1 MINPYGEI
9 RKVPLDYQGIKS
21 TAYAVQRQEIKNEM
35 LNWKECGVVGSN
47 YLLVPNS
54 EVKELADEIATESA
68 LTWEPM
74 KTFFNGKQF
83 AYFMQCKS
91 DTTEIAKDDDIA
103 LGMAFWNSYDGST
116 ALQFRTFLVRLV
128 CTNGMITKDFMNL
141 MKFKH
146 NKTSEGYDKQIIN
159 AAKVVDNC
167 GDDIE
172 TVAKRMRKMV
182 ETPVDLRELAYIR
195 ANHLNHIPVTLWGKI
210 SSHFLNKAHKEWDCG
225 EHNNG
230 PMNTTMWDFY
240 NACTDV
246 LWHDEKPT
254 MASLEHNQV
263 ITDRLLG
270 AMA

>member
-1 MINPYGEI
+1 MIHPYGEI

-21 TAYAVQRQEIKNEM
+21 TAYAVQRRDADKEGG
-35 LNWKECGVVGSN
+35 LTWKECGVVGSN

-54 EVKELADEIATESA
+54 EVKDLANQIATESK

-91 DTTEIAKDDDIA
+91 ETTEITKGDDIA

-116 ALQFRTFLVRLV
+116 SLQFRTFLVRLL

-146 NKTSEGYDKQIIN
+146 NNKSEGYEEQIIN

-167 GDDIE
+167 GDDINL
-172 TVAKRMRKMV
+172 VAKRMRKMV
-182 ETPVDLRELAYIR
+182 ETPFDLGHLSYIR
-195 ANHLNHIPVTLWGKI
+195 SELLNHLPVTLWGKI
-210 SSHFLNKAHKEWDCG
+210 SSHFLIKNADSLIREKGDEI
-225 EHNNG
+225 
-230 PMNTTMWDFY
+230 TMWDFY
-240 NACTDV
+240 NACTDI

-270 AMA
+270 AMS

>member
-1 MINPYGEI
+1 MIHPYGEI

-21 TAYAVQRQEIKNEM
+21 TAYAVQRQE
-35 LNWKECGVVGSN
+35 LNDKKQTLDWKECGVVGSN

-54 EVKELADEIATESA
+54 EVRDLANEIATESA

-182 ETPVDLRELAYIR
+182 ETPVSLNDLAVLRNSTLG
-195 ANHLNHIPVTLWGKI
+195 HLPVTLWGKI
-210 SSHFLNKAHKEWDCG
+210 STHFLNKESERILDG
-225 EHNNG
+225 EV
-230 PMNTTMWDFY
+230 TMWDFY

>member
-1 MINPYGEI
+1 MIHPYGEI

-21 TAYAVQRQEIKNEM
+21 TAYAVQRQQMHDKKGLE
-35 LNWKECGVVGSN
+35 WKECGIVSSN

-54 EVKELADEIATESA
+54 EVRDLADEIATESA

-74 KTFFNGKQF
+74 KTFFNGKQY

-146 NKTSEGYDKQIIN
+146 NKTSEGYEKQIIN

-167 GDDIE
+167 GEDIE

-182 ETPVDLRELAYIR
+182 ETPVSLNDLAVLRNSTLG
-195 ANHLNHIPVTLWGKI
+195 HLPVTLWGKI
-210 SSHFLNKAHKEWDCG
+210 STHFLQKESSKILD
-225 EHNNG
+225 NDV
-230 PMNTTMWDFY
+230 TMWDFY

-263 ITDRLLG
+263 ITDKLLG

>member
-1 MINPYGEI
+1 MMNPYGDI
-9 RKVPLDYQGIKS
+9 RKVPLDYQGITS
-21 TAYAVQRQEIKNEM
+21 SAYAVQRQELDNRRGLE
-35 LNWKECGVVGSN
+35 WKECGIVGSN

-91 DTTEIAKDDDIA
+91 ETTEIAKDDDIA

-167 GDDIE
+167 GDDIDI
-172 TVAKRMRKMV
+172 VAK
-182 ETPVDLRELAYIR
+182 
-195 ANHLNHIPVTLWGKI
+195 
-210 SSHFLNKAHKEWDCG
+210 
-225 EHNNG
+225 
-230 PMNTTMWDFY
+230 
-240 NACTDV
+240 
-246 LWHDEKPT
+246 
-254 MASLEHNQV
+254 
-263 ITDRLLG
+263 
-270 AMA
+270 

>member
-1 MINPYGEI
+1 MIHPYGEI

-21 TAYAVQRQEIKNEM
+21 TAYAVQRQE
-35 LNWKECGVVGSN
+35 LNDKKQTLDWKECGVVGSN

-54 EVKELADEIATESA
+54 EVRDLANEIATESA

-167 GDDIE
+167 GEDIE

-182 ETPVDLRELAYIR
+182 EVPVDLNELSRIR
-195 ANHLNHIPVTLWGKI
+195 NTHLGHIPVTLWGKI
-210 SSHFLNKAHKEWDCG
+210 STHFLQK
-225 EHNNG
+225 HNNDILDG
-230 PMNTTMWDFY
+230 DVNMWDFY
-240 NACTDV
+240 NSCTDV

-263 ITDRLLG
+263 ITDKLLG

>member
-1 MINPYGEI
+1 MIHPYGEI

-21 TAYAVQRQEIKNEM
+21 TAYAVQRQEIKDEM
-35 LNWKECGVVGSN
+35 LKWKECVVVGSN

-54 EVKELADEIATESA
+54 EVRDLANEIATESQ

-146 NKTSEGYDKQIIN
+146 NKTSEGYEKQIIN

-167 GDDIE
+167 GEDIE
-172 TVAKRMRKMV
+172 TVAKRMRRMV
-182 ETPVDLRELAYIR
+182 ETPVSLNDLAVLRNSTLG
-195 ANHLNHIPVTLWGKI
+195 HLPVTLWGKI
-210 SSHFLNKAHKEWDCG
+210 STHFLNKESSKILD
-225 EHNNG
+225 NDV
-230 PMNTTMWDFY
+230 TMWDFY
-240 NACTDV
+240 NACTDI

-263 ITDRLLG
+263 ITDKLLG

>member
-1 MINPYGEI
+1 MIHPYGDI
-9 RKVPLDYQGIKS
+9 RKVPLDYQGITS
-21 TAYAVQRQEIKNEM
+21 SAYAVQRQELDNRRGLE
-35 LNWKECGVVGSN
+35 WKECGIVGSN
-47 YLLVPNS
+47 YLLVPNL

-167 GDDIE
+167 GDNIE
-172 TVAKRMRKMV
+172 TVAKRMRMMV
-182 ETPVDLRELAYIR
+182 ETPVDLNELAYMR
-195 ANHLNHIPVTLWGKI
+195 NNHLGHIPVTLWGKI
-210 SSHFLNKAHKEWDCG
+210 STHFLQKHDSDILDGDVN
-225 EHNNG
+225 
-230 PMNTTMWDFY
+230 MWDFY
-240 NACTDV
+240 NSCTDV

>member
-1 MINPYGEI
+1 MIHPYGEI

-21 TAYAVQRQEIKNEM
+21 TAYAVQRQEIKDEG
-35 LNWKECGVVGSN
+35 LKWKECGVVGSN

-54 EVKELADEIATESA
+54 EVRDLANEIATESA

-167 GDDIE
+167 GEDIE

-182 ETPVDLRELAYIR
+182 ETPVDLNELAYIR
-195 ANHLNHIPVTLWGKI
+195 NNYLGHLPVTLWGKI
-210 SSHFLNKAHKEWDCG
+210 SSHFLQKHDRDIFDDNV
-225 EHNNG
+225 N
-230 PMNTTMWDFY
+230 MWDFY
-240 NACTDV
+240 NACTDI
-246 LWHDEKPT
+246 LWHDKKPT

-270 AMA
+270 AMS

>member
-1 MINPYGEI
+1 MIHPYGEI
-9 RKVPLDYQGIKS
+9 RKVPLDYQGIS
-21 TAYAVQRQEIKNEM
+21 SSAYAVQRQEIKDEM
-35 LNWKECGVVGSN
+35 LKWKECGVVGSN

-54 EVKELADEIATESA
+54 EVRDLANEIATESK

-74 KTFFNGKQF
+74 KTFFNCKQF

-91 DTTEIAKDDDIA
+91 ETTEIAKDDDIA

-167 GDDIE
+167 GEDIE

-182 ETPVDLRELAYIR
+182 ETPFDLGHLSYMRSELL
-195 ANHLNHIPVTLWGKI
+195 NHLPVTLWGKI
-210 SSHFLNKAHKEWDCG
+210 SSHFLIKNADSLIREKGDEI
-225 EHNNG
+225 
-230 PMNTTMWDFY
+230 TMWDFY
-240 NACTDV
+240 NACTDI

-263 ITDRLLG
+263 ITDKLLG

>member
-1 MINPYGEI
+1 MINPYGQI
-9 RKVPLDYQGIKS
+9 RKVPLDYEGIS
-21 TAYAVQRQEIKNEM
+21 SSAYAVQRQEIKDEM
-35 LNWKECGVVGSN
+35 LKWKECGVVGSN

-54 EVKELADEIATESA
+54 EVRDLANEIATESA

-146 NKTSEGYDKQIIN
+146 NKKSEGYDKQIIN

-172 TVAKRMRKMV
+172 TVAKRMRTMV
-182 ETPVDLRELAYIR
+182 ERPFVLDDLADVRNNL
-195 ANHLNHIPVTLWGKI
+195 LGHIPVTLWGKI
-210 SSHFLNKAHKEWDCG
+210 TTHFLQNCEYGD
-225 EHNNG
+225 NG
-230 PMNTTMWDFY
+230 GRASDVTMWDFY

-263 ITDRLLG
+263 ITDKLLG

>member
-1 MINPYGEI
+1 MIHPYGEI

-21 TAYAVQRQEIKNEM
+21 TAYAVQRQNADNEGG
-35 LNWKECGVVGSN
+35 LTWKECGIVGSN

-54 EVKELADEIATESA
+54 EVRDLATEIATESE
-68 LTWEPM
+68 LSWEPM
-74 KTFFNGKQF
+74 KTFFDGKRF
-83 AYFMQCKS
+83 IYFMQSKTN
-91 DTTEIAKDDDIA
+91 TTEIAKGDDVA
-103 LGMAFWNSYDGST
+103 LGMGFWNSYDGST

-141 MKFKH
+141 MRFKH
-146 NKTSEGYDKQIIN
+146 NKTSEGYEDQIIN

-172 TVAKRMRKMV
+172 TVTKRMRKMV
-182 ETPVDLRELAYIR
+182 ETPVDLNELANIR
-195 ANHLNHIPVTLWGKI
+195 NTYLSHIPVTLWGKI
-210 SSHFLNKAHKEWDCG
+210 STHFLWEMENY
-225 EHNNG
+225 NNVS
-230 PMNTTMWDFY
+230 MWDFY

-246 LWHDEKPT
+246 LWHDDKPT

>member
-1 MINPYGEI
+1 MIHPYGEI
-9 RKVPLDYQGIKS
+9 RKVPLDYQGIS
-21 TAYAVQRQEIKNEM
+21 SSAYAVQRQELKDERFT
-35 LNWKECGVVGSN
+35 WKECGVVGSN

-54 EVKELADEIATESA
+54 EVRDLANEIATESQ

-167 GDDIE
+167 GEDIE

-182 ETPVDLRELAYIR
+182 ETPFDLGHLSYMRSELL
-195 ANHLNHIPVTLWGKI
+195 NHLPVTLWGKI
-210 SSHFLNKAHKEWDCG
+210 SSHFLIKNADSLIREKGDEI
-225 EHNNG
+225 
-230 PMNTTMWDFY
+230 TMWDFY
-240 NACTDV
+240 NACTDI
-246 LWHDEKPT
+246 LWHDKKPT
-254 MASLEHNQV
+254 IASIEHNQV
-263 ITDRLLG
+263 ITDKLLG

>member
-9 RKVPLDYQGIKS
+9 RKVPLDYEGIKS
-21 TAYAVQRQEIKNEM
+21 TAYAVQRNGEDSEGRSF
-35 LNWKECGVVGSN
+35 WKECGIVGSN
-47 YLLVPNS
+47 YLLVPNL

-167 GDDIE
+167 GDNIE
-172 TVAKRMRKMV
+172 TVAKRMRMMV
-182 ETPVDLRELAYIR
+182 ETPVDLNELSVLR
-195 ANHLNHIPVTLWGKI
+195 KTHLAHIPVTLWGKI
-210 SSHFLNKAHKEWDCG
+210 STHFLYRNST
-225 EHNNG
+225 NILNG
-230 PMNTTMWDFY
+230 DVTMWDFY